1 MLIFLAFTDEIWLC
15 AHVISYVKN
24 FKASI
29 LKKRRE
35 CLVAETIIVIRCRV
49 VLVRPRNQMECQA
62 SLLRNSGDRIE
73 CLPRPGGVLEDSVA
87 ESDIIAT
94 GGCLWAVINVA
105 DNGFVSLS
113 QRSDLNRAPS
123 TQEGRR
129 SEKICLSPVSYRMR
143 PTQSLQ

>member
-62 SLLRNSGDRIE
+62 SLLRKSGDRIE

-105 DNGFVSLS
+105 DNGLCHFLS
-113 QRSDLNRAPS
+113 AR
-123 TQEGRR
+123 
-129 SEKICLSPVSYRMR
+129 I
-143 PTQSLQ
+143 